1 MADPKP
7 ENTKQTQKQHKL
19 LAALE
24 ANWQAEM
31 SGYYT
36 YRTLSERDDDPL
48 RKETLRHMAEAEA
61 QHAAL
66 WEKRILELGG
76 KRPHYRGKATGD
88 ADSLAN
94 RLGGQRMALR
104 RLEIDESRAIALYG
118 QQIKELEDEP
128 SLAVL
133 RQVIEEE
140 RDHYYELSSLI
151 RQRYPRRPHEAEASK
166 PEALLNELLAK
177 RNGTG
182 RQAAGWIG
190 DAIYGVNDGLG
201 AIFGIVSGVSG
212 ATQGTS
218 RYVLLAGIAGMI
230 ASALSMGSGAYLAA
244 KSEREI
250 YEAEVEREREAIEMN
265 GPEARELLSLYYQV
279 KGLPEDDADHVVQ
292 HIAKDKEQLLRALSS
307 ERLKSSEEALRNPV
321 TSAISGALS
330 TAVGAF
336 IPIIPFFFLSGYPAV
351 IASAIVS
358 LAAHFA
364 VGAAKSLITV
374 RSWWASGME
383 MTLVGAVEG
392 VVTYVIGIGL
402 GRLGGVGGQP

>member
-1 MADPKP
+1 MPDPKP
-7 ENTKQTQKQHKL
+7 GNARQAQKERKL
-19 LAALE
+19 FAALE
-24 ANWQAEM
+24 ANWQTEM

-36 YRTLSERDDDPL
+36 YRTLAERDDDPL
-48 RKETLRHMAEAEA
+48 RKEILRHMAEAEA

-66 WEKRILELGG
+66 WEKRIIELGG
-76 KRPHYRGKATGD
+76 KQPEYRGKTTGD

-118 QQIKELEDEP
+118 QQLRDLDDEP

-140 RDHYYELSSLI
+140 RDHYRELSSLI
-151 RQRYPRRPHEAEASK
+151 RQRYPRRPNE
-166 PEALLNELLAK
+166 PETAKAQVLLNDLLAR
-177 RNGTG
+177 RNGAGTG
-182 RQAAGWIG
+182 RQTAGWIG

-218 RYVLLAGIAGMI
+218 KYVLLAGIAGMI

-279 KGLPEDDADHVVQ
+279 KGLPEDDADHVVE
-292 HIAKDKEQLLRALSS
+292 HIAKDKDQLLRALAS
-307 ERLKSSEEALRNPV
+307 ERLKSSEEALRNPM
-321 TSAISGALS
+321 TSAASGAIS

-336 IPIIPFFFLSGYPAV
+336 IPIIPFFFLTGYPAV

-358 LAAHFA
+358 LIAHFA

-374 RSWWASGME
+374 RSWWASGAE

-402 GRLGGVGGQP
+402 GKAGA

>member
-1 MADPKP
+1 MAGPTLVNNKQAPKLR
-7 ENTKQTQKQHKL
+7 KL

-24 ANWQAEM
+24 GNWRAEM
-31 SGYYT
+31 SGYHT

-61 QHAAL
+61 HHAAL
-66 WEKRILELGG
+66 WEKRIIELGG
-76 KRPHYRGKATGD
+76 QKPEYQGKTTGD
-88 ADSLAN
+88 ADTLVN
-94 RLGGQRMALR
+94 KIGGQRMALR

-118 QQIKELEDEP
+118 QQLKEFNDEP
-128 SLAVL
+128 SLAIL

-140 RDHYYELSSLI
+140 REHYQELSSLI
-151 RQRYPRRPHEAEASK
+151 RQRYPRRTHHLDGDPAKAQ
-166 PEALLNELLAK
+166 ALLDDLLAK
-177 RNGTG
+177 RNRSG

-218 RYVLLAGIAGMI
+218 HYVLLAGIAGMI

-250 YEAEVEREREAIEMN
+250 YEAELAREREAIEMN

-279 KGLPEDDADHVVQ
+279 KGLPEDDADHFVE
-292 HIAKDKEQLLRALSS
+292 HIARDKEQLLRALAS
-307 ERLKSSEEALRNPV
+307 ERLSATEDSLRNPI
-321 TSAISGALS
+321 TSAVSGAVS

-336 IPIIPFFFLSGYPAV
+336 IPIVPFFFLSGYKA
-351 IASAIVS
+351 IITSAIVS

-374 RSWWASGME
+374 RSWWASGAE
-383 MTLVGAVEG
+383 MTLVGAIEG

-402 GRLGGVGGQP
+402 GKVGA

>member
-1 MADPKP
+1 MAGPTLVNNKPTPKLR
-7 ENTKQTQKQHKL
+7 KL

-24 ANWQAEM
+24 GNWQAEM
-31 SGYYT
+31 TGYHT

-66 WEKRILELGG
+66 WEKRIIELGG
-76 KRPHYRGKATGD
+76 NKPEYRGKPTGD

-94 RLGGQRMALR
+94 RMGGQRMALR
-104 RLEIDESRAIALYG
+104 RLEIDESRAIASYG
-118 QQIKELEDEP
+118 QQLKEFNDEP

-140 RDHYYELSSLI
+140 REHYQELSSLI
-151 RQRYPRRPHEAEASK
+151 RQRYPRRHIEGEPAKAQ
-166 PEALLNELLAK
+166 ALLDELLAK
-177 RNGTG
+177 RNRSG

-218 RYVLLAGIAGMI
+218 HYVLLAGIAGMI

-250 YEAEVEREREAIEMN
+250 YEAELAREREAIEMN

-279 KGLPEDDADHVVQ
+279 KGLPEDEADHFVE
-292 HIAKDKEQLLRALSS
+292 HIAKDKEQLLRALSA
-307 ERLKSSEEALRNPV
+307 ERLSATEDALSNPI
-321 TSAISGALS
+321 TSAVSGAVS

-336 IPIIPFFFLSGYPAV
+336 IPIIPFFFMSGYQA
-351 IASAIVS
+351 IITSAIIS

-374 RSWWASGME
+374 RSWWASGTE
-383 MTLVGAVEG
+383 MTLVGAIEG

-402 GRLGGVGGQP
+402 GKVGT